1 MDYRDYIAEIPD
13 FPVEGVLFRDIT
25 PLLANGEVYSKV
37 VEELSAYASEK
48 KAEVIVAPE
57 ARGFLFGCPVSTGL
71 QIGFVPVRK
80 PGKLPRESIYE
91 EYALEYGTNR
101 LEMHADA
108 IVKGQKVVIIDDLLA
123 TGGTTQAAIK
133 LVERLGGEVVGCA
146 FVSELVDLK
155 GREALKGYDVLSL
168 IQY

>member
-1 MDYRDYIAEIPD
+1 
-13 FPVEGVLFRDIT
+13 
-25 PLLANGEVYSKV
+25 
-37 VEELSAYASEK
+37 
-48 KAEVIVAPE
+48 
-57 ARGFLFGCPVSTGL
+57 
-71 QIGFVPVRK
+71 
-80 PGKLPRESIYE
+80 
-91 EYALEYGTNR
+91 
-101 LEMHADA
+101 MHADA

-155 GREALKGYDVLSL
+155 GREALKRYDVLSL